1 MCGLIFRRHR
11 IFTRQCICTLDG
23 TNAYPEVNLIDFS
36 ESEFRRSI
44 FGIIGTKQRWTATVL
59 LGTGVTQMTNWKQ
72 IVKPVDGSTFTAT
85 TRATPREKFA
95 ANLKTQIAL
104 FKDAKKEGKRHFVT
118 KGDQT
123 KFSAR
128 MGNMAVELLP
138 GKREVM
144 LPTKDFEAV
153 IGMVVADVEKG
164 EFDTQLNKIAE
175 NYQGRRKKS
184 K

>member
-1 MCGLIFRRHR
+1 
-11 IFTRQCICTLDG
+11 
-23 TNAYPEVNLIDFS
+23 
-36 ESEFRRSI
+36 
-44 FGIIGTKQRWTATVL
+44 
-59 LGTGVTQMTNWKQ
+59 MTNWKT
-72 IVKPVDGSTFTAT
+72 ILKPVDVATFTAT

-144 LPTKDFEAV
+144 LPTKDFASVLE
-153 IGMVVADVEKG
+153 MVVADVEKG
-164 EFDTQLNKIAE
+164 DFDKQLQTIAD
-175 NYQGRRKKS
+175 NYQNRRKKD